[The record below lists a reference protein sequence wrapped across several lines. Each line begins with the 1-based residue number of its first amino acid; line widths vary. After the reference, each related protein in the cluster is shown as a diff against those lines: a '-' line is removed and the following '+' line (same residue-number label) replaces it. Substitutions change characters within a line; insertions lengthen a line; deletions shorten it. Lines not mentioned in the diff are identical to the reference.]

1 MTPDQEQET
10 KAALERT
17 LPVALRVIAARRD
30 GREAWIS
37 DQNNLDLMSVV
48 TAGTR
53 REQYALIMWLAH
65 LAVVASAPD
74 HLAEVLA
81 VYGKGL

>member
-10 KAALERT
+10 REAIETT
-17 LPVALRVIAARRD
+17 LPIALRVIAAKRD
-30 GREAWIS
+30 GREAWVS

-48 TAGTR
+48 AAGTR
-53 REQYALIMWLAH
+53 REQYSLIMWLAH
-65 LAVVASAPD
+65 LAVVASAPE